1 MERELFT
8 AFTNAI
14 RDSHEKQRAQL
25 EYTKYFGLILSMAGS
40 FLAFVYTSMKKQ
52 DLKRF
57 IEEKLI
63 TLERSGADPVIQNLI
78 QANEKTVREIVKN
91 REALR
96 ELVKVV
102 NKEGIVA
109 ESLHVVPMGYVG
121 NEIGVDLKKVAI
133 GFCLLFLFMKMVS
146 G

>member
-1 MERELFT
+1 M
-8 AFTNAI
+8 
-14 RDSHEKQRAQL
+14 

-40 FLAFVYTSMKKQ
+40 FLAFVYTSVKKQ

-57 IEEKLI
+57 MEEKLTI
-63 TLERSGADPVIQNLI
+63 LADANGNPVIHDLV
-78 QANEKTVREIVKN
+78 QANQATMKEVGKN

-96 ELVKVV
+96 EVINVLIKGGAVQ
-102 NKEGIVA
+102 
-109 ESLHVVPMGYVG
+109 ESVQVVPMGYVG